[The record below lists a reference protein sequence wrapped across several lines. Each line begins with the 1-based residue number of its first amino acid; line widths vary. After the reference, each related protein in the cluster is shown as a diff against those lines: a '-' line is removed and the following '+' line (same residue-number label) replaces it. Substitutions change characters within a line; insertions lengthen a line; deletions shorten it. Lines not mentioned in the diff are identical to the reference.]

1 MDNSIFLEEEQNLI
15 DNLNRIDL
23 LISKL
28 NQKINSYNYELE
40 NAPDNKR
47 KEELLEKKED
57 RLAEINN
64 LRELKKSPY
73 FGHLVLECQGEL
85 LNIFVGE
92 KTIYLDGE
100 FIVYDY
106 RNPLCVLFYS
116 NQNTFKYN
124 GDIYKL
130 KIKRKLIIKEETLK
144 ECFEDSVLFENKIF
158 ENRSSNY
165 FKTITSEQNMIMRF
179 DKNNNIFING
189 DVGTGKS
196 TTLFYRMSSLNYNYP
211 AINLDSYL
219 YITSRKEKF
228 NELIKT
234 LNLENI
240 TIMNISEYYMYCL
253 KQLFNNKELN
263 KININFNNKF
273 NKDIIDSE
281 FEKKTLNLIY
291 NKYNDDVLEEINR
304 FTEEFKINNKEFNNL
319 SVFEKYKKVE
329 EIINI
334 NLNEEL
340 DKINILTNNLSGW
353 LSSIYTELEDNIS
366 SKSKNNELDYKF
378 NNTNRKNQLL
388 KYMDDLSSNLES
400 KITAY
405 TSVDKGILNDYLKLN
420 NKLSKNINTVINT
433 LSNNNIEINFS
444 EYNFKLIIDEFNKYK
459 DNIVK
464 LINDYKEE
472 LTNVNSEIE
481 NFKLKVFRNNLYNKL
496 LSRKDE
502 LDNLIKDLEYKIFIL
517 IDIENKYILK
527 FEDDYN
533 EVINLEGK
541 LDNNYLN
548 LLELKKYFDKIK
560 SFILLVFEYDK
571 YIELNNLITDKIL
584 SILNLFKDK
593 MNGKVRYFDFI
604 YKELFNSICNDIKFN
619 NIDIYNDYLNDIEYK
634 CSNRYLLDTFISSS
648 KVVYGYK
655 NFELDNLNIYRLLFI
670 TCVTGYYISLSS
682 KFIFIFI
689 DDIDDYSL
697 FEIELIKN
705 TSMNSYFNI
714 TSRDSSLL
722 KNISKIIDG
731 KIYTL
736 NINMRNTSS
745 LVKYCNNKFGFNIK
759 GSNNIGNEVKELEF
773 ISYKDTLDLI
783 RTYSDIVLIG
793 EEKYLEY
800 FRSNGVVCYNVT
812 DKLDEYNNIVLF
824 EDSNWDDDIKYN
836 IYIRCLNDLI
846 IYNTNSIPDTI
857 NDLDII

>member
-1 MDNSIFLEEEQNLI
+1 M
-15 DNLNRIDL
+15 
-23 LISKL
+23 
-28 NQKINSYNYELE
+28 
-40 NAPDNKR
+40 
-47 KEELLEKKED
+47 
-57 RLAEINN
+57 
-64 LRELKKSPY
+64 
-73 FGHLVLECQGEL
+73 
-85 LNIFVGE
+85 
-92 KTIYLDGE
+92 
-100 FIVYDY
+100 
-106 RNPLCVLFYS
+106 
-116 NQNTFKYN
+116 
-124 GDIYKL
+124 
-130 KIKRKLIIKEETLK
+130 
-144 ECFEDSVLFENKIF
+144 
-158 ENRSSNY
+158 
-165 FKTITSEQNMIMRF
+165 
-179 DKNNNIFING
+179 
-189 DVGTGKS
+189 
-196 TTLFYRMSSLNYNYP
+196 
-211 AINLDSYL
+211 
-219 YITSRKEKF
+219 
-228 NELIKT
+228 
-234 LNLENI
+234 
-240 TIMNISEYYMYCL
+240 
-253 KQLFNNKELN
+253 
-263 KININFNNKF
+263 
-273 NKDIIDSE
+273 
-281 FEKKTLNLIY
+281 
-291 NKYNDDVLEEINR
+291 
-304 FTEEFKINNKEFNNL
+304 
-319 SVFEKYKKVE
+319 
-329 EIINI
+329 
-334 NLNEEL
+334 NEEL

-496 LSRKDE
+496 LSRKEE
-502 LDNLIKDLEYKIFIL
+502 LDSLIKDLEYKIFIL

-634 CSNRYLLDTFISSS
+634 CSNKYLLDTFISSS

-655 NFELDNLNIYRLLFI
+655 NFELDNLNNYRILFI
-670 TCVTGYYISLSS
+670 TCVTG
-682 KFIFIFI
+682 
-689 DDIDDYSL
+689 
-697 FEIELIKN
+697 
-705 TSMNSYFNI
+705 
-714 TSRDSSLL
+714 
-722 KNISKIIDG
+722 
-731 KIYTL
+731 
-736 NINMRNTSS
+736 
-745 LVKYCNNKFGFNIK
+745 
-759 GSNNIGNEVKELEF
+759 
-773 ISYKDTLDLI
+773 
-783 RTYSDIVLIG
+783 
-793 EEKYLEY
+793 
-800 FRSNGVVCYNVT
+800 
-812 DKLDEYNNIVLF
+812 
-824 EDSNWDDDIKYN
+824 
-836 IYIRCLNDLI
+836 
-846 IYNTNSIPDTI
+846 
-857 NDLDII
+857 